1 MTERNYTTLKE
12 YFQET
17 YRDNSYVKL
26 LEMKLVHIE
35 PGMAQLTMPINPA
48 KHTNLYH
55 VAHGG
60 AMASVADTVMG
71 VACGSLGR
79 RVVTLEINM
88 NFIKAAES
96 GTIVSAIGRVV
107 HNGRN
112 TLVVE
117 CEVLAQDET
126 LLLKARGTFYVVGK
140 FDIEPSS

>member
-1 MTERNYTTLKE
+1 
-12 YFQET
+12 
-17 YRDNSYVKL
+17 
-26 LEMKLVHIE
+26 
-35 PGMAQLTMPINPA
+35 
-48 KHTNLYH
+48 
-55 VAHGG
+55 
-60 AMASVADTVMG
+60 MASVADTVMG

>member
-1 MTERNYTTLKE
+1 MTERNFTALKE

-35 PGMAQLTMPINPA
+35 PGMARLSMPINPA

>member
-1 MTERNYTTLKE
+1 MTERNFTALKE

-35 PGMAQLTMPINPA
+35 PGMARLSMPINPA

-55 VAHGG
+55 VVHGG

>member
-1 MTERNYTTLKE
+1 MTERNYTALKE

-35 PGMAQLTMPINPA
+35 PGMARLSMPINPA

>member
-96 GTIVSAIGRVV
+96 GTMVSAIGRVI

-117 CEVLAQDET
+117 GEVLAQDET

-140 FDIEPSS
+140 FDIETNP

>member
-1 MTERNYTTLKE
+1 MTERNYAGLKE

-26 LEMKLVHIE
+26 LEMKLDHIE
-35 PGMAQLTMPINPA
+35 PGSARLSMPIKPE
-48 KHTNLYH
+48 KHTNLYS

-88 NFIKAAES
+88 NFIKAAEA
-96 GTIVSAIGRVV
+96 GTVVFAVGRD
-107 HNGRN
+107 

-117 CEVLAQDET
+117 GEVLGQDDT

-140 FDIEPSS
+140 FDIEPES